1 MKNPLSKILVQ
12 KLKALI
18 FLLIEEVKRKNKV
31 DYHVVIKSR
40 FPINRKDS
48 IQNQFFASLI
58 IDMRQDLISFLLR
71 IINAKEESDSYED
84 LSTLIKKMTD
94 KSKLNIVI

>member
-1 MKNPLSKILVQ
+1 
-12 KLKALI
+12 
-18 FLLIEEVKRKNKV
+18 
-31 DYHVVIKSR
+31 
-40 FPINRKDS
+40 
-48 IQNQFFASLI
+48 
-58 IDMRQDLISFLLR
+58 MRQDLISFLLR